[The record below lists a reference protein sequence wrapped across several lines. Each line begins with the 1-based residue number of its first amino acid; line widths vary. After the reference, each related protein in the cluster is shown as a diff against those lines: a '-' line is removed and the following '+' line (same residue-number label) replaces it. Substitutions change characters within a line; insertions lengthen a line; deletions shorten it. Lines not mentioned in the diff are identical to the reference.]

1 MFVSKTMRG
10 SLAGLAACGVL
21 LLAGCGDD
29 GMSGMGGATSGA
41 NSPAACSSS
50 SCGPAMLTMT
60 DAKGDFLSY
69 TVNMTSLQLQTA
81 SGATVETLPA
91 VTKVDFAQLVDLT
104 EVISAGQI
112 PAAEYV
118 SATLTLDYTD
128 ANITAD
134 DGTGRAA
141 ALKPVDSNG
150 AALAA
155 PVAVSV
161 KLDNAHHL
169 LITAGRTGRLAFDF
183 NLAAS
188 NTVDLTAMTVAV
200 SPTLVAT
207 VVPSDNTKMRVR
219 GQFVS
224 ASTTANDFVLKVQP
238 FHDQSKT
245 NGQATITVG
254 MATTYQVNGMAYVGA
269 AGLAALAA
277 LPADTMVAAFGT
289 LQTSGQTFTATTVL
303 AGTSFENP
311 SKDMV
316 SGTVIARSGNTLTLR
331 RATLCRRDGDF
342 DSESHDVTVTVADGT
357 AVTEEGMT
365 GMFAIADISVGQ
377 HIDAFGTVSSSSS
390 SGSNSGSGS
399 SGSDDS
405 SKTLDA
411 SAGSVR
417 LGLTAAWGVVTA
429 MASGSVTVNL
439 QSLDGLPVSAFNF
452 AGTGTATASDASAAA
467 YVIDTGALSQTGLAV
482 KSPARVMG
490 FVTPF
495 GKSPPN
501 FTAAT
506 LVNFSAVPEALVV
519 DWAQKGSMTAFT
531 GLTAAST
538 TLTLDLTGVDKLHF
552 IQIGPQTIDLTTLA
566 TPPTIM
572 ADATAMNEVFA
583 IGHRGKFK
591 TENFNTFASFVAAL
605 SADLTPTA
613 TVVALAATG
622 QYDST
627 ANTFTVTRLAV
638 LIND

>member
-1 MFVSKTMRG
+1 MFISKTMRS

-21 LLAGCGDD
+21 LLAGCGND
-29 GMSGMGGATSGA
+29 GMSGMGGMSSGA
-41 NSPAACSSS
+41 NTPAACSSS

-118 SATLTLDYTD
+118 SATLTLDYAG

-134 DGTGRAA
+134 DGTGKAV

-150 AALAA
+150 AAIAA
-155 PVAVSV
+155 PVTVSV

-207 VVPSDNTKMRVR
+207 VVPSDNKKVRVR

-224 ASTTANDFVLKVQP
+224 ASTTANDFVLNVQP
-238 FHDQSKT
+238 FHDQTKT

-277 LPADTMVAAFGT
+277 LPANSMVAAFGT
-289 LQTSGQTFTATTVL
+289 LQTSSQTFTATTVL

-342 DSESHDVTVTVADGT
+342 GAESHDVTVTVADGT

-365 GMFAIADISVGQ
+365 GKFTIADISVGQ
-377 HIDAFGTVSSSSS
+377 HIEAFGMVGSS
-390 SGSNSGSGS
+390 SGASGG
-399 SGSDDS
+399 DS

-411 SAGSVR
+411 TAGAVR
-417 LGLTAAWGVVTA
+417 LDMTSAWGVVTA

-452 AGTGTATASDASAAA
+452 AGTGMATASDASAAA
-467 YVIDTGALSQTGLAV
+467 YVIDTGALSQTGLAM

-501 FTAAT
+501 FMAAT
-506 LVNFSAVPEALVV
+506 LVNFSGVPEALVV
-519 DWAQKGSMTAFT
+519 DWAQKGSATAFT
-531 GLTAAST
+531 GLTATST

-552 IQIGPQTIDLTTLA
+552 IQIGPQTVDLTTLA
-566 TPPTIM
+566 TPPTLM
-572 ADATAMNEVFA
+572 ADATAMNQIFA
-583 IGHRGKFK
+583 IGHRGKYK

-605 SADLTPTA
+605 SADLTPAA
-613 TVVALAATG
+613 TVVDLAATG
-622 QYDST
+622 QYDSM

>member
-1 MFVSKTMRG
+1 
-10 SLAGLAACGVL
+10 
-21 LLAGCGDD
+21 
-29 GMSGMGGATSGA
+29 
-41 NSPAACSSS
+41 
-50 SCGPAMLTMT
+50 MLTMT

-118 SATLTLDYTD
+118 SATLTLDYTG

-134 DGTGRAA
+134 DGTGKAV

-150 AALAA
+150 AAIAA
-155 PVAVSV
+155 PVTVSV

-207 VVPSDNTKMRVR
+207 VVPSDNKKVRVR
-219 GQFVS
+219 GQLVS

-289 LQTSGQTFTATTVL
+289 LQTSSQTFTATTVL

-316 SGTVIARSGNTLTLR
+316 FGTVIARSGNTLTLR

-342 DSESHDVTVTVADGT
+342 GSESHDVTVTVADGT

-365 GMFAIADISVGQ
+365 GKFTIADISVGQ
-377 HIDAFGTVSSSSS
+377 HIEAFGMVSSS
-390 SGSNSGSGS
+390 SGSGASGS
-399 SGSDDS
+399 DS

-411 SAGSVR
+411 TAGAVR
-417 LGLTAAWGVVTA
+417 LDMTPAWGVVTA

-452 AGTGTATASDASAAA
+452 AGTGAATASDASAAA

-506 LVNFSAVPEALVV
+506 LVNFSGVPEALIV
-519 DWAQKGSMTAFT
+519 DWAQKGSATAFT
-531 GLTAAST
+531 GLTATST

-552 IQIGPQTIDLTTLA
+552 IQIGPQTLDLTTLA
-566 TPPTIM
+566 TPPTLM
-572 ADATAMNEVFA
+572 ADATAMNQIFA
-583 IGHRGKFK
+583 IGHRGKYK

-605 SADLTPTA
+605 SADLTPAA
-613 TVVALAATG
+613 TVVDLAATG
-622 QYDST
+622 QYDSM

>member
-1 MFVSKTMRG
+1 MLGSKTIRG
-10 SLAGLAACGVL
+10 AIAGLMTCGVL
-21 LLAGCGDD
+21 LLAGCGD
-29 GMSGMGGATSGA
+29 GMSGTGAA
-41 NSPAACSSS
+41 NAPAACGSSN
-50 SCGPAMLTMT
+50 CGPAILTMT

-81 SGATVETLPA
+81 AGASVETLPA

-118 SATLTLDYTD
+118 SATLTLDYTG

-134 DGTGRAA
+134 DGTGAA
-141 ALKPVDSNG
+141 VALKPVDSNG
-150 AALAA
+150 ATLSG
-155 PVAVSV
+155 PIRVSV

-169 LITAGRTGRLAFDF
+169 LITAGRTGRLGFDF

-188 NTVDLTAMTVAV
+188 NTVDLTAATVTV
-200 SPTLVAT
+200 SPTLVAS
-207 VVPSDNTKMRVR
+207 VVPSDNKRVRVR
-219 GQFVS
+219 GQIAS
-224 ASTTANDFVLKVQP
+224 ASTTANDFVLNVQP

-245 NGQATITVG
+245 NGPVTVTVG

-277 LPADTMVAAFGT
+277 LPSNTMVAAFGT
-289 LQTSGQTFTATTVL
+289 VQTHSDSQTFTATTVL

-311 SKDMV
+311 SKDQV
-316 SGTVIARSGNTLTLR
+316 FGTVIARSGNTLTLR
-331 RATLCRRDGDF
+331 RATICRRDGDF
-342 DSESHDVTVTVADGT
+342 ESESHDVTVTVADAT
-357 AVTEEGMT
+357 AVTEEGAT
-365 GMFAIADISVGQ
+365 GTFTVADISVGQ
-377 HIDAFGTVSSSSS
+377 RIEAFGTVNSSN
-390 SGSNSGSGS
+390 GT
-399 SGSDDS
+399 
-405 SKTLDA
+405 KTMDA
-411 SAGSVR
+411 TAGSVR
-417 LGLTAAWGVVTA
+417 LDMTSAWGVVTA
-429 MASGSVTVNL
+429 MTSGSVTVNL

-452 AGTGTATASDASAAA
+452 AGSGTAAASDANPMS

-482 KSPARVMG
+482 KAPARVMG
-490 FVTPF
+490 FVAPF

-506 LVNFSAVPEALVV
+506 LVNFSGVPQALVV
-519 DWAQKGSMTAFT
+519 DWAQRGSTTAFT
-531 GLTAAST
+531 GLTATST
-538 TLTLDLTGVDKLHF
+538 SLQLDLTGVDKLHF

-566 TPPTIM
+566 TPPVIT
-572 ADATAMNEVFA
+572 ADATATNEVFA
-583 IGHRGKFK
+583 IGHRGKYK
-591 TENFNTFASFVAAL
+591 TENFNTFASFIAAL
-605 SADLTPTA
+605 AADMTPTA